1 MLDAAAE
8 DGFAY
13 PAVNVTFIQV
23 RPGCL
28 TGVDARRSSGIPVR
42 MKTV

>member
-1 MLDAAAE
+1 VTIPDSEQYALLDAAAE

-23 RPGCL
+23 RPG
-28 TGVDARRSSGIPVR
+28 
-42 MKTV
+42 